1 MQADAN
7 IAWHIEGAIVLFD
20 FLGCYCKVAVW
31 EKYNSVCKKVLAS
44 TSYLIVIVVV
54 CFVSI
59 FVL

>member
-31 EKYNSVCKKVLAS
+31 EKYNSVCVRK
-44 TSYLIVIVVV
+44 
-54 CFVSI
+54 C
-59 FVL
+59 